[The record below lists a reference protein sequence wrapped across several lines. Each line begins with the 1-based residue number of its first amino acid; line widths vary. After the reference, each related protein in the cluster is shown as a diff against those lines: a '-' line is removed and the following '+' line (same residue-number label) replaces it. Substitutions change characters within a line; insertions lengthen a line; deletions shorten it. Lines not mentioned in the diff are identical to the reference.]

1 MKKTRKITL
10 ICIQI
15 LFFVLSFLPIVRYAI
30 AITPDVISVSYYSV
44 FYLLVIRYSRVFIIS
59 AMVEILRVVVLAINI
74 AVMTY
79 GLVKSDDSFDTLS
92 KVLFALSIILS
103 LVSGFYVLATM

>member
-1 MKKTRKITL
+1 M
-10 ICIQI
+10 
-15 LFFVLSFLPIVRYAI
+15 PIVRYSI

-79 GLVKSDDSFDTLS
+79 GLVKSDDRVDTLS
-92 KVLFALSIILS
+92 KVLFALSIIVS
-103 LVSGFYVLATM
+103 LVSGGYVLAAI